1 MAAKNQLFKTKKD
14 LTMSKKAAS
23 IFVQTLKNHDVDR
36 FFCVPGES
44 YLSVMDELLYSPG
57 IEVVTCRHE
66 GGAGFMAVADAK
78 CTGRAGVA
86 FVSRGPGATNASI
99 SVHSAQQGGIPMVLF
114 IGQINRI
121 STGKMHLQEMD
132 FIKTFSDMAKHVEQI
147 NSPTEIANVTA
158 RAFHIAES
166 GIPGP
171 VVIAIP
177 TDILEAQ
184 VEINDVEK
192 ININPPLAF
201 PKKVEEVS
209 NILSKAKNPVLVVG
223 GQIHSSSRA
232 RELVKIVAEKHN
244 LPVLC
249 TYEHQDIISH
259 NNNHYA
265 GELGLRPPEPIR
277 KNALEADVVLV
288 VGHRFNGVPN
298 MAYKFPSPKQNFIHV
313 IPDANSVGK
322 IFRTDHGIVAD
333 GEDFLYQLSLIENKE
348 NDAERMS
355 WVNLCHERYLNNEA
369 TKAPR
374 NANDG
379 LDFAHL
385 IDGLGSIAPDDS
397 IITNDAGN
405 FTSWMHHRFP
415 FRSSMKLIG
424 SEIGAMGMGI
434 PAGIAAALRYPD
446 RQVFSIVGDGG
457 ALMTGSEL
465 ATAVAQKAKIRV
477 IVANNQHY
485 GTIRYHQELHFPTRE
500 HYATN
505 LVNPDFA
512 KYGESFGLK
521 CFTIEKIEE
530 IDPTLKKAMAVD
542 GPSLIEFKMS
552 LELNTSTMTIN
563 QLQSKD

>member
-1 MAAKNQLFKTKKD
+1 
-14 LTMSKKAAS
+14 
-23 IFVQTLKNHDVDR
+23 
-36 FFCVPGES
+36 
-44 YLSVMDELLYSPG
+44 
-57 IEVVTCRHE
+57 
-66 GGAGFMAVADAK
+66 MAVADAK
-78 CTGRAGVA
+78 CTGKAGVA

-99 SVHSAQQGGIPMVLF
+99 SVHSAHQGGVPIVLF
-114 IGQINRI
+114 VGQVNRI

-147 NSPTEIANVTA
+147 NTPSEIANVTA

-177 TDILEAQ
+177 TDVLEAK
-184 VEINDVEK
+184 VEINDVK
-192 ININPPLAF
+192 RIKINPPLAF
-201 PKKVEEVS
+201 PEKVKEVS
-209 NILSKAKNPVLVVG
+209 NILSTAKKPVLVVG
-223 GQIHSSSRA
+223 GQVHTSSNA
-232 RELVKIVAEKHN
+232 RELVRNISEVHN

-249 TYEHQDIISH
+249 TYEHQDILSH
-259 NNNHYA
+259 NHSHYA

-298 MAYKFPSPKQNFIHV
+298 MAYKFPSSDQTFIHV
-313 IPDANSVGK
+313 LPDPNTIGK
-322 IFRTDHGIVAD
+322 IFRTDMSIVAD
-333 GEDFLYQLSLIENKE
+333 SENFLEQLSNSVSRNISHERNEWVTLCHQRYVN
-348 NDAERMS
+348 NDATQP
-355 WVNLCHERYLNNEA
+355 A
-369 TKAPR
+369 K

-385 IDGLGSIAPDDS
+385 IDALGELAPADS
-397 IITNDAGN
+397 VITNDAGN

-415 FRSSMKLIG
+415 FRSSMTLIG

-434 PAGIAAALRYPD
+434 PAGVAAALRFPD

-465 ATAVAQKAKIRV
+465 ATAVAQNAKIRV
-477 IVANNQHY
+477 IIANNQHY
-485 GTIRYHQELHFPTRE
+485 GTIRYHQEVHFPTRD

-521 CFTIEKIEE
+521 CFTIEKVEE
-530 IDPTLKKAMAVD
+530 VSPAIQAAMKVN

-552 LELNTSTMTIN
+552 LELNTSTTTIS
-563 QLQSKD
+563 QLQMN

>member
-1 MAAKNQLFKTKKD
+1 MT
-14 LTMSKKAAS
+14 KKAAS
-23 IFVQTLKNHDVDR
+23 VFVQTLKNHGVDR

-44 YLSVMDELLYSPG
+44 YLSVMDELLHSPG
-57 IEVVTCRHE
+57 IDVVTCRHE

-78 CTGRAGVA
+78 CTGKAGVA

-99 SVHSAQQGGIPMVLF
+99 SVHSAHQGGIPMVLF

-147 NSPTEIANVTA
+147 NTPSEIANVTA

-177 TDILEAQ
+177 TDVLESK
-184 VEINDVEK
+184 VEIADAK
-192 ININPPLAF
+192 QIKINPPLAF
-201 PKKVEEVS
+201 PSKVKQVS
-209 NILSKAKNPVLVVG
+209 DELHSAKRPVLVVG
-223 GQIHSSSRA
+223 GQIHVSEKA
-232 RELVKIVAEKHN
+232 RKLVQIVAEKYN

-249 TYEHQDIISH
+249 TYEHQDIFSH
-259 NNNHYA
+259 NHKHYA

-277 KNALEADVVLV
+277 QNALEADLVLV

-298 MAYKFPSPKQNFIHV
+298 MAYKFPSPKQKFIHV
-313 IPDANSVGK
+313 LPDPNSIGK
-322 IFRTDHGIVAD
+322 IFRTDLSIVAD
-333 GEDFLYQLSLIENKE
+333 GENFLEQLSMVASNKVSSNKDEWVKLCHKRYLE
-348 NDAERMS
+348 NDATRP
-355 WVNLCHERYLNNEA
+355 
-369 TKAPR
+369 PR

-385 IDGLGSIAPDDS
+385 IDGLGKLAPEDA

-415 FRSSMKLIG
+415 FKSSMKLIG

-434 PAGIAAALRYPD
+434 PAGVAAALRYPN

-477 IVANNQHY
+477 IIANNQHY
-485 GTIRYHQELHFPTRE
+485 GTIRYHQEVHFPTRN

-512 KYGESFGLK
+512 KYGESFGLQ
-521 CFTIEKIEE
+521 CFTINEVEDI
-530 IDPTLKKAMAVD
+530 IPTIQKAMELD

-552 LELNTSTMTIN
+552 LELNTSTTTIS
-563 QLQSKD
+563 QLQMK

>member
-1 MAAKNQLFKTKKD
+1 ML
-14 LTMSKKAAS
+14 KKAAS
-23 IFVQTLKNHDVDR
+23 VFVQTLKNHGVDR

-78 CTGRAGVA
+78 CTGKAGVA

-99 SVHSAQQGGIPMVLF
+99 SVHSAHQGGVPMVLF
-114 IGQINRI
+114 IGQVNRI

-147 NSPTEIANVTA
+147 NTPSEIANVTA

-177 TDILEAQ
+177 TDVLESKI
-184 VEINDVEK
+184 ESEDVK
-192 ININPPLAF
+192 RIKINPPLAF
-201 PKKVEEVS
+201 PEKVKEVS
-209 NILSKAKNPVLVVG
+209 NLLSNAKKPVLVVG
-223 GQIHSSSRA
+223 GQVHISTRSRT
-232 RELVKIVAEKHN
+232 LVEKVAKAHN

-249 TYEHQDIISH
+249 TYEHQDIIS
-259 NNNHYA
+259 NDNLHYA

-277 KNALEADVVLV
+277 KNALEADLVLV

-298 MAYKFPSPKQNFIHV
+298 MAYKFPSSKQMFIHV
-313 IPDANSVGK
+313 IPDPNIIGK
-322 IFRTDHGIVAD
+322 IFRTDMGIVAD
-333 GEDFLYQLSLIENKE
+333 SENFLEQLSNFVNNSK
-348 NDAERMS
+348 NNERNE
-355 WVNLCHERYLNNEA
+355 WVKLCHYRYLNNDA
-369 TKAPR
+369 TATPR

-379 LDFAHL
+379 LDFAHF
-385 IDGLGSIAPDDS
+385 IDGLGEIAPENS

-415 FRSSMKLIG
+415 FKSTMKLIG

-434 PAGIAAALRYPD
+434 PAGIAAALRFPD
-446 RQVFSIVGDGG
+446 KQVFSIVGDGG

-465 ATAVAQKAKIRV
+465 ATAVAHKAKIRV
-477 IVANNQHY
+477 IVANNNHY
-485 GTIRYHQELHFPTRE
+485 GTIRYHQEVHFPTRD
-500 HYATN
+500 HYATK

-521 CFTIEKIEE
+521 CFTIHNTEE
-530 IDPTLKKAMAVD
+530 ILPTIKSAMKVD

-552 LELNTSTMTIN
+552 LELNTSTTTIS
-563 QLQSKD
+563 QLQTN

>member
-1 MAAKNQLFKTKKD
+1 ML
-14 LTMSKKAAS
+14 KKAAS
-23 IFVQTLKNHDVDR
+23 VFVQTLKNHGVDR

-78 CTGRAGVA
+78 CTGKAGVA

-99 SVHSAQQGGIPMVLF
+99 SVHSAHQGGVPMVLF
-114 IGQINRI
+114 IGQVNRI

-132 FIKTFSDMAKHVEQI
+132 FVKTFSDMAKHAEQI
-147 NSPTEIANVTA
+147 NTPSEIANVTA

-177 TDILEAQ
+177 TDVLETKI
-184 VEINDVEK
+184 EIEDVK
-192 ININPPLAF
+192 RIKINPPLAF
-201 PKKVEEVS
+201 PDKVKEVSNLLSNAKKPVLVAGGQVHISTKSRKLVEEVA
-209 NILSKAKNPVLVVG
+209 KA
-223 GQIHSSSRA
+223 
-232 RELVKIVAEKHN
+232 HN

-249 TYEHQDIISH
+249 TYEHQDIIS
-259 NNNHYA
+259 NNNLHYA

-277 KNALEADVVLV
+277 KNALEADLVLV

-298 MAYKFPSPKQNFIHV
+298 MAYKFPSSKQTFIHV
-313 IPDANSVGK
+313 IPDPNIIGK
-322 IFRTDHGIVAD
+322 IFRTDLGIVAD
-333 GEDFLYQLSLIENKE
+333 SENFLDQLSKFSN
-348 NDAERMS
+348 NNTNRERDE
-355 WVNLCHERYLNNEA
+355 WVKLCHYRYLNNDA
-369 TKAPR
+369 TVTPR

-379 LDFAHL
+379 LDFAHF
-385 IDGLGSIAPDDS
+385 IDGLGKIAPENS

-415 FRSSMKLIG
+415 FKSTMKLIG

-434 PAGIAAALRYPD
+434 PAGISAALRFPD

-477 IVANNQHY
+477 IVANNNHY
-485 GTIRYHQELHFPTRE
+485 GTIRYHQEVHFPTRD
-500 HYATN
+500 HYATK

-521 CFTIEKIEE
+521 CFIIHNTEE
-530 IDPTLKKAMAVD
+530 ILPTIKSAMEVD

-552 LELNTSTMTIN
+552 LKLNTSTTTIS
-563 QLQSKD
+563 QLQTN

>member
-1 MAAKNQLFKTKKD
+1 MT
-14 LTMSKKAAS
+14 KKAAS
-23 IFVQTLKNHDVDR
+23 VFVQTLKNHGVDR

-44 YLSVMDELLYSPG
+44 YLSVMDELLHSPG
-57 IEVVTCRHE
+57 IDVVTCRHE

-78 CTGRAGVA
+78 CTGKAGVA

-99 SVHSAQQGGIPMVLF
+99 SVHSAHQGGIPMVLF

-147 NSPTEIANVTA
+147 NTPSEIANVTA

-177 TDILEAQ
+177 TDVLESK
-184 VEINDVEK
+184 VEIADVK
-192 ININPPLAF
+192 QIKINPPLAF
-201 PKKVEEVS
+201 PSKVKEVS
-209 NILSKAKNPVLVVG
+209 DELYSAKRPVLVVG
-223 GQIHSSSRA
+223 GQIHISDKA
-232 RELVKIVAEKHN
+232 RKLVQIVAEKYN

-249 TYEHQDIISH
+249 TYEHQDIFSH
-259 NNNHYA
+259 NHKHYA

-277 KNALEADVVLV
+277 QNALEADLVLV

-298 MAYKFPSPKQNFIHV
+298 MAYKFPSPKQKFIHV
-313 IPDANSVGK
+313 LPDPNSIGK
-322 IFRTDHGIVAD
+322 IFRTDLSIVAD
-333 GEDFLYQLSLIENKE
+333 GENFLEQLSIIDGNKISSDKDEWVKLCHKRYLE
-348 NDAERMS
+348 NDA
-355 WVNLCHERYLNNEA
+355 
-369 TKAPR
+369 TKPPR

-385 IDGLGSIAPDDS
+385 IDSLGKLAPEDA

-415 FRSSMKLIG
+415 FKSSMKLIG

-434 PAGIAAALRYPD
+434 PAGVAAALRYPN

-477 IVANNQHY
+477 IIANNQHY
-485 GTIRYHQELHFPTRE
+485 GTIRYHQEVHFPTRN

-512 KYGESFGLK
+512 KYGESFGLQ
-521 CFTIEKIEE
+521 CFTINEVEDI
-530 IDPTLKKAMAVD
+530 IPTIQKAMEVD

-552 LELNTSTMTIN
+552 LELNTSTTTIS
-563 QLQSKD
+563 QLQMK

>member
-1 MAAKNQLFKTKKD
+1 MT
-14 LTMSKKAAS
+14 KKAAS
-23 IFVQTLKNHDVDR
+23 VFVQTLKNHGVDR

-44 YLSVMDELLYSPG
+44 YLSVMDELLHSPG
-57 IEVVTCRHE
+57 IDVVTCRHE

-78 CTGRAGVA
+78 CTGKAGVA

-99 SVHSAQQGGIPMVLF
+99 SVHSAHQGGIPMVLF

-147 NSPTEIANVTA
+147 NTPSEIANVTA

-177 TDILEAQ
+177 TDVLETK
-184 VEINDVEK
+184 VEIADAKQIK
-192 ININPPLAF
+192 INSPLAF
-201 PKKVEEVS
+201 PSKVKEVS
-209 NILSKAKNPVLVVG
+209 DELNSAKRPVIVVG
-223 GQIHSSSRA
+223 GQIHVSDKA
-232 RELVKIVAEKHN
+232 RKLVKTVAEKYN

-249 TYEHQDIISH
+249 TYEHQDIFSH
-259 NNNHYA
+259 DHKHYA

-277 KNALEADVVLV
+277 QNALEADLVLV

-298 MAYKFPSPKQNFIHV
+298 MAYKFPSPKQKFIHV
-313 IPDANSVGK
+313 LPDPNSIGK
-322 IFRTDHGIVAD
+322 VFRTDLSIVAD
-333 GEDFLYQLSLIENKE
+333 GENFLEQLSIIDGNKISSDKDEWVKLCHKRYLE
-348 NDAERMS
+348 NDA
-355 WVNLCHERYLNNEA
+355 
-369 TKAPR
+369 TKPPR

-385 IDGLGSIAPDDS
+385 IDGLGKLAPEDA

-415 FRSSMKLIG
+415 FKSSMKLIG

-434 PAGIAAALRYPD
+434 PAGVAAALRYPN

-485 GTIRYHQELHFPTRE
+485 GTIRYHQEVHFPTRN

-521 CFTIEKIEE
+521 CFTINEVEE
-530 IDPTLKKAMAVD
+530 VIPTIQEAMEVD
-542 GPSLIEFKMS
+542 GSSLIEFKMS
-552 LELNTSTMTIN
+552 LELNTSTTTIS
-563 QLQSKD
+563 QLQMK

>member
-1 MAAKNQLFKTKKD
+1 ML
-14 LTMSKKAAS
+14 KKAAS
-23 IFVQTLKNHDVDR
+23 VFVQTLKNHGVDR

-78 CTGRAGVA
+78 CTGKAGVA

-99 SVHSAQQGGIPMVLF
+99 SVHSAHQGGVPMVLF
-114 IGQINRI
+114 IGQVNRI

-132 FIKTFSDMAKHVEQI
+132 FVKTFSDMAKHVEQI
-147 NSPTEIANVTA
+147 NTPSEIANVTA

-177 TDILEAQ
+177 TDVLETKI
-184 VEINDVEK
+184 EIEDVK
-192 ININPPLAF
+192 RIKINPPLAF
-201 PKKVEEVS
+201 PDKVKEVSNLLSNAKKPVLVAGGQVHISTKSRKLVEEVA
-209 NILSKAKNPVLVVG
+209 KA
-223 GQIHSSSRA
+223 
-232 RELVKIVAEKHN
+232 HN

-249 TYEHQDIISH
+249 TYEHQDIIS
-259 NNNHYA
+259 NNNLHYA

-277 KNALEADVVLV
+277 KNALEADLVLV

-298 MAYKFPSPKQNFIHV
+298 MAYKFPSSKQTFIHV
-313 IPDANSVGK
+313 IPDPNIIGK
-322 IFRTDHGIVAD
+322 IFRTDLGIVAD
-333 GEDFLYQLSLIENKE
+333 SENFLDQLSKFSN
-348 NDAERMS
+348 NNTNRERDE
-355 WVNLCHERYLNNEA
+355 WVKLCHYRYLNNDA
-369 TKAPR
+369 TVTPR

-379 LDFAHL
+379 LDFAHF
-385 IDGLGSIAPDDS
+385 IDGLGKIAPENS

-415 FRSSMKLIG
+415 FKSTMKLIG

-434 PAGIAAALRYPD
+434 PAGISAALRFPD

-477 IVANNQHY
+477 IVANNNHY
-485 GTIRYHQELHFPTRE
+485 GTIRYHQEVHFPTRD
-500 HYATN
+500 HYATK

-521 CFTIEKIEE
+521 CFIIHNTEE
-530 IDPTLKKAMAVD
+530 ILPTIKSAMEVD

-552 LELNTSTMTIN
+552 LKLNTSTTTIS
-563 QLQSKD
+563 QLQTN